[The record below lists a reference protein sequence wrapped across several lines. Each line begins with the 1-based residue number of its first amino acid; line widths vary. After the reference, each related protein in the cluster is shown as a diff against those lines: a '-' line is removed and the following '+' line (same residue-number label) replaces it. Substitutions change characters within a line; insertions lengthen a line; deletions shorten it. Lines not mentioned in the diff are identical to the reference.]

1 VEARVYRRRIK
12 VIDNVFQYRT
22 IAVLL
27 VIVVCGVAAF
37 TLGALVISALAQA
50 REYSHQGLRLL
61 AVFPYILVNDLVIML
76 MLIVAGVFL
85 THKIAGPVFRI
96 QSDIDKVLAGERNV
110 RVRFRR
116 HDAFPELAEKVNK
129 LIERIDDQPRR

>member
-1 VEARVYRRRIK
+1 MCRRRIK

-37 TLGALVISALAQA
+37 TLCALIISALAQA
-50 REYSHQGLRLL
+50 RGYPHQGLRLL
-61 AVFPYILVNDLVIML
+61 AVFPSILVNDLVIML

-85 THKIAGPVFRI
+85 THRIAGPVFRI
-96 QSDIDKVLAGERNV
+96 QSDIDRVLAGERNV